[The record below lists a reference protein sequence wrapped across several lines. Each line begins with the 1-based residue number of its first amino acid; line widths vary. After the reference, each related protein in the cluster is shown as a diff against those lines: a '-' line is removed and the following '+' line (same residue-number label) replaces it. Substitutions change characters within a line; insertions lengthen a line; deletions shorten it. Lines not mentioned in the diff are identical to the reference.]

1 MGSSVCLFIFLLCFC
16 ENLGA
21 KIFTALSRY
30 LSIDAFISKQKR
42 IYTDTYGLES
52 LFSQARNLGVKTS
65 LQGKLLI
72 PFLGNTR
79 ETCSV
84 YSHVSS
90 KGVGNG

>member
-21 KIFTALSRY
+21 KISFTALSRY

-65 LQGKLLI
+65 LQGKSI
-72 PFLGNTR
+72 NSISGK
-79 ETCSV
+79 
-84 YSHVSS
+84 Y
-90 KGVGNG
+90 